1 LDVKTKSSIGNG
13 WAFLKP
19 LMDSKLKKKRYDQR
33 VHGGNGKV
41 HLRITMAHTLPN
53 T

>member
-1 LDVKTKSSIGNG
+1 MSREKLASELVRLSKAI
-13 WAFLKP
+13 
-19 LMDSKLKKKRYDQR
+19 MDSKLKKKRYDQR
-33 VHGGNGKV
+33 ASEGNGKV